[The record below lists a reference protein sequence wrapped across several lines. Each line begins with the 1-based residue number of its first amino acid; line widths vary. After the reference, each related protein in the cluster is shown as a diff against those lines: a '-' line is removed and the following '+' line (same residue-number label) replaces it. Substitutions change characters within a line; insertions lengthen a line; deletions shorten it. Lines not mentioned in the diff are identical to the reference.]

1 MQMPDA
7 DEIAV
12 QTGKCIAQC
21 YAFAWWD
28 QSGFVA
34 PGKRIAFRY
43 AFGCS
48 SHPIDATGDHQAN
61 A

>member
-12 QTGKCIAQC
+12 HTGKSIAKR

-28 QSGFVA
+28 RSGFVA

-43 AFGCS
+43 AFGC
-48 SHPIDATGDHQAN
+48 
-61 A
+61 

>member
-12 QTGKCIAQC
+12 HTGKCIAKC

-28 QSGFVA
+28 RSGFVA

-43 AFGCS
+43 AFGC
-48 SHPIDATGDHQAN
+48 
-61 A
+61 